1 MKKLAMFLV
10 VLLAAST
17 VLFAAGNKQATD
29 SNDVRLTMLIAW
41 NGGYMTPADQYNNP
55 VAKAI
60 REKTGVTVEFE
71 GIMMSETEKLN
82 LMFASGDMPD
92 IVNAPFWGGNGGE
105 TAVIKKA
112 AAEGRLLP
120 IEDYLKSGKYP
131 NIERALKVGVIS
143 QKYLEIDLSDPSFNG
158 HTYIIPTQTPGSA
171 VNITNWAYGVFVRGD
186 VPKALGIDPTSIK
199 TSAQLYDFMKKAQA
213 YGFKD
218 VNGND
223 TIVATTFQNGWDYG
237 QYAANFGTQKLTPYV
252 KNSDGSLTHDM
263 LTPNWIEQNLFL
275 WKLVNEGILD
285 KECFKT
291 SATLA
296 YQKVGNGSALFF
308 SAQYVAG
315 IDATKQ
321 TGLYNS
327 NPEMRYVPVGPLN
340 DRDGKP
346 LVQMESMGRTGSPA
360 IFFPSTCKD
369 IEAALRY
376 IDYLNSPEGV
386 TLTTYGIE
394 GQTFVRNAAGQ
405 PRLIPD
411 YLNRKKAGDAT
422 WVDAFREVGAGYIG
436 GSPGGSF
443 TQFATQNIEWFGESA
458 VGEADAAVPE
468 LEAYKKLRPVQQYS
482 GYPLSAFESEFPQ
495 LARVSALGDQAK
507 DYCERAYFANTE
519 AEARQILESYQT
531 YLRTQDG
538 GVFLQ
543 FLDFMAGKAKA
554 RPDIAF

>member
-41 NGGYMTPADQYNNP
+41 NGGYKTPADQYNNP

-105 TAVIKKA
+105 TGVIKKA

-143 QKYLEIDLSDPSFNG
+143 QKYLETDLSDPSFNG
-158 HTYIIPTQTPGSA
+158 HTYIIPQETPGSVSA
-171 VNITNWAYGVFVRGD
+171 ITNWTYGVFVRGD
-186 VPKALGIDPTSIK
+186 VPKALGIDPTTIK

-223 TIVATTFQNGWDYG
+223 TIVATTYHNGWDYG
-237 QYAANFGTQKLTPYV
+237 RYAESYNTQQLTSYV
-252 KNSDGSLTHDM
+252 KNADGSVTYGNLTQ
-263 LTPNWIEQNLFL
+263 NWIDKNLFI
-275 WKLVNEGILD
+275 WKLVKEGLLD

-291 SATLA
+291 NDTLA
-296 YQKVGNGSALFF
+296 DQKVGNGTALFY
-308 SAQYVAG
+308 ATQYGVG
-315 IDATKQ
+315 INATKQ

-327 NPEMRYVPVGPLN
+327 NPEMRYVPVGPLTDIN
-340 DRDGKP
+340 GKP
-346 LVQMESMGRTGSPA
+346 LVQVESMGRTGSPA

-376 IDYLNSPEGV
+376 IDFINSPEGM
-386 TLTTYGIE
+386 TLAEYGIE

-405 PRLIPD
+405 PRLIPE

-422 WVDAFREVGAGYIG
+422 WEDAFREVGAGYIAG
-436 GSPGGSF
+436 RLW
-443 TQFATQNIEWFGESA
+443 FANLKLDWFGEDG
-458 VGEADAAVPE
+458 VGNADAAQQE
-468 LEAYKKLRPVQQYS
+468 LEDYKKLRPAVQYP
-482 GYPLSAFESEFPQ
+482 GYALNAFETEFPQ
-495 LARVSALGDQAK
+495 YSRVSAVAFEGEREK
-507 DYCERAYFANTE
+507 EYVERAYFANTE

-538 GVFLQ
+538 GIFLQ
-543 FLDFMAGKAKA
+543 FLDFMGQKAKA